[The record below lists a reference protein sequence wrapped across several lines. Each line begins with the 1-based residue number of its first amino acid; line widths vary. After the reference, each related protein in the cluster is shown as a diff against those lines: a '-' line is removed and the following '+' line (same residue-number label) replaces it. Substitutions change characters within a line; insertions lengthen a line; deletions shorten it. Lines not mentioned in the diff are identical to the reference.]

1 MFYLNKEEIFT
12 YAIYLSYFLYIII
25 ALGLSRSAP
34 IYLAYLDSVIR
45 LFVSSF
51 LIYQF
56 NPFFSQ
62 STEFTD
68 FDRKV
73 AFTAG
78 VFTFTTTIIG
88 QILSSFIKTTFY
100 NKVKKG

>member
-1 MFYLNKEEIFT
+1 MFYLNKEEIFNYAVYLT
-12 YAIYLSYFLYIII
+12 YILYIVI

-34 IYLAYLDSVIR
+34 IYLAYLDSMMRI
-45 LFVSSF
+45 FVSSF

-56 NPFFSQ
+56 NPFFSH

-73 AFTAG
+73 AFSAG
-78 VFTFTTTIIG
+78 VFTFTTTVVG
-88 QILSSFIKTTFY
+88 QILSSFLKSAFY
-100 NKVKKG
+100 NKLKKG